1 MVCGV
6 WRVKSDVWCVAFG
19 ELRVTC
25 GVWRVTCDNC
35 GKHSL
40 HVQQLHADKAL
51 QRDNRRI
58 LHADTVRKGENVT
71 I

>member
-1 MVCGV
+1 MTCGV
-6 WRVKSDVWCVAFG
+6 WRVVC
-19 ELRVTC
+19 E
-25 GVWRVTCDNC
+25 VWRVTCDNY

-58 LHADTVRKGENVT
+58 LYADTVRKGENVT

>member
-1 MVCGV
+1 
-6 WRVKSDVWCVAFG
+6 VA
-19 ELRVTC
+19 
-25 GVWRVTCDNC
+25 CDNY

-58 LHADTVRKGENVT
+58 LYADTVRKGENVT